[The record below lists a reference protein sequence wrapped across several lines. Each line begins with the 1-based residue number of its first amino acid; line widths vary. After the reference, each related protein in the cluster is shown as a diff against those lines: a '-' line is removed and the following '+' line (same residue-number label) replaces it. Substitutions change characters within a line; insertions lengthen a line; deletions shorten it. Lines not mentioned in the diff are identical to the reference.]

1 MGTVGAIAISVG
13 LIHRPLRQAKATEVR
28 LGGIMNLKRIL
39 TTLAIAGMITG
50 STAFSNA
57 SVASA
62 QYRDRYGRSWYE
74 GNRHRDEL
82 ERIRRYD
89 YQRRLRYRMSGP
101 TRIVG
106 YYDRFG
112 RFHAY
117 GFYDRFGRFHRY

>member
-1 MGTVGAIAISVG
+1 MD
-13 LIHRPLRQAKATEVR
+13 
-28 LGGIMNLKRIL
+28 LKRIL
-39 TTLAIAGMITG
+39 TSLAIAAMITG
-50 STAFSNA
+50 TAAFSNS

-62 QYRDRYGRSWYE
+62 QYRDRYGRWHE
-74 GNRHRDEL
+74 RDRHNDEL

-89 YQRRLRYRMSGP
+89 YQRQLRYRMNGT